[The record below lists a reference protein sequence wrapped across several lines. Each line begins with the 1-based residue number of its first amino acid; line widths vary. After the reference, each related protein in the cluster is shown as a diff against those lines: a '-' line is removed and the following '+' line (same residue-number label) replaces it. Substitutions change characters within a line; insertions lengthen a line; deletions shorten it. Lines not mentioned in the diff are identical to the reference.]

1 MTVHTAVVKIEE
13 EKISSEKAKNFIL
26 SDKNGAQSIFVGRVR
41 NENSGKKVTA
51 VTYDAHDQAV
61 IKSFQSICNDA
72 KNKFDKNAKIFL
84 EHAKGYVPVGQISKL
99 IAVSSAHRDEAFK
112 ICRYIL
118 EEIKHKSPIWKK
130 EHYIEG
136 NEQWL
141 PGHSL
146 RPKEEIKYYEKK

>member
-1 MTVHTAVVKIEE
+1 MSLHTALVKTEE
-13 EKISSEKAKNFIL
+13 EKISSEKAKKFIS
-26 SDKNGAQSIFVGRVR
+26 SDVNGAESIFIVRVR

-84 EHAKGYVPVGQISKL
+84 EHVKGYAPVGEISIL
-99 IAVSSAHRDEAFK
+99 IAVGSGHRDEAFK

-118 EEIKHKSPIWKK
+118 EEVKHQSPIWKK
-130 EHYIEG
+130 EHYENQDSEWLKGTTIEA
-136 NEQWL
+136 N
-141 PGHSL
+141 
-146 RPKEEIKYYEKK
+146 

>member
-1 MTVHTAVVKIEE
+1 MTLHTAIVKAEE
-13 EKISSEKAKNFIL
+13 DKISLEKAKEFII
-26 SDKNGAQSIFVGRVR
+26 SKKNGAESIFIGRVR

-51 VTYDAHDQAV
+51 VTYDVHDQAV
-61 IKSFQSICNDA
+61 IKSFQSICIDA
-72 KNKFDKNAKIFL
+72 KSKFDKSANIFL
-84 EHAKGYVPVGQISKL
+84 EHAKGYVPVSEISIL
-99 IAVSSAHRDEAFK
+99 IAVSSGHRDEAFK

-136 NEQWL
+136 NEEWL

-146 RPKEEIKYYEKK
+146 RPKEEIK

>member
-1 MTVHTAVVKIEE
+1 MTLHTALVKTEE
-13 EKISSEKAKNFIL
+13 EKISSEEAKKFIL
-26 SDKNGAQSIFVGRVR
+26 SEKNGAESIFIGRVR

-51 VTYDAHDQAV
+51 VTYDVHDKAV

-72 KNKFDKNAKIFL
+72 KSKFDKSASIFL
-84 EHAKGYVPVGQISKL
+84 EHAKGYVPVGEISIL
-99 IAVSSAHRDEAFK
+99 IAVSSGHRDEAFK

-136 NEQWL
+136 NEEWL

-146 RPKEEIKYYEKK
+146 RPKEEIK

>member
-1 MTVHTAVVKIEE
+1 MSIHTVLIKTEE
-13 EKISSEKAKNFIL
+13 EKISSEKAKKFIF
-26 SDKNGAQSIFVGRVR
+26 SEKNGAESIFIGRVR
-41 NENSGKKVTA
+41 NENSGQKVNA

-72 KNKFDKNAKIFL
+72 KKKFDKNASIFL
-84 EHAKGYVPVGQISKL
+84 EHARGYVPVGEISIL
-99 IAVSSAHRDEAFK
+99 IAVSSGHRDEAFK

-130 EHYIEG
+130 EHYIDGKE
-136 NEQWL
+136 EWL

-146 RPKEEIKYYEKK
+146 RPKEEIK